1 MVEKR
6 KRKTLPPR
14 GDPKGQ
20 KPVVV
25 TSIPT
30 RQRLGAELDE
40 REEFG
45 ENTFAGA
52 LAVVKNVLEQ
62 AQSSDD
68 KPTKPPRKKG

>member
-1 MVEKR
+1 MVEKK

-14 GDPKGQ
+14 GDPKAQ

-40 REEFG
+40 REDFG

-62 AQSSDD
+62 AQTTD

>member
-1 MVEKR
+1 MAEKR

-14 GDPKGQ
+14 GDPKL
-20 KPVVV
+20 KVAV
-25 TSIPT
+25 TESIPT

-52 LAVVKNVLEQ
+52 LQAVKHVLESASGSRE
-62 AQSSDD
+62 AQP
-68 KPTKPPRKKG
+68 KPKKK